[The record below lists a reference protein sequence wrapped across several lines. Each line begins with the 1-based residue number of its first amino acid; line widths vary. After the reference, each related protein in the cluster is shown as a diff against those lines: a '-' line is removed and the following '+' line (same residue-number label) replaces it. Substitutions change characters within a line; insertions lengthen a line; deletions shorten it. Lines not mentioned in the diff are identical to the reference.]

1 MHEFYY
7 LSSLSKLIILSLS
20 FISSWSF
27 SSYSTSLFLSPR
39 HSCIVPTQ
47 HPYHHTIPTVP
58 CLNMGCPPSW
68 NADATPSSNSS
79 SSSSRSP
86 LINKDE
92 EEHPQY
98 HTYTSPFLPLQSDN
112 CTDNDKD
119 VDCENVLNDNE
130 GTLHNPQLQLQPQ
143 PHPKDPTVA
152 MIILNSPIANPPSP
166 IFQKLW
172 SLSSF
177 RICAD
182 GGANRLYDA
191 VRSYIP
197 DLICGDLDSLDISVK
212 EYYEQRGVD
221 VIQDTNQENN
231 DLDKALCA
239 IRDWKLKMTT
249 NSLVQESIETTIQG
263 CVQGLSKRQEDNN
276 NDNDDGDVLQIFV
289 YGAFGGRF
297 DQEMASIQAMYRW
310 RDEFHYRIA
319 LYSDETFAILTRP
332 HMINQ
337 IYLPFYSKMDVTNK
351 QVSHGEGPTCGL
363 IPIGCRCEGVRTKGF
378 KWNLDGSVPLEF
390 GGLISTSNRAQDHV
404 LQIESPQP
412 LVFTAEVVVVVSK

>member
-1 MHEFYY
+1 
-7 LSSLSKLIILSLS
+7 
-20 FISSWSF
+20 
-27 SSYSTSLFLSPR
+27 
-39 HSCIVPTQ
+39 
-47 HPYHHTIPTVP
+47 
-58 CLNMGCPPSW
+58 MGCPPSW
-68 NADATPSSNSS
+68 NADATPSSSSNSS
-79 SSSSRSP
+79 SNSRSP

-112 CTDNDKD
+112 CTDKDKE

-130 GTLHNPQLQLQPQ
+130 GTLHNPQLQPQ
-143 PHPKDPTVA
+143 LHPKHPTVA

-191 VRSYIP
+191 VSDDVLHRPLLDGDHRDVHETSYIP
-197 DLICGDLDSLDISVK
+197 DLICGDLDSLEISVK

-263 CVQGLSKRQEDNN
+263 YDQGQKDN
-276 NDNDDGDVLQIFV
+276 NDNDDDLQIFV

-332 HMINQ
+332 HMINE

-412 LVFTAEVVVVVSK
+412 LVFTAEVVVVSK